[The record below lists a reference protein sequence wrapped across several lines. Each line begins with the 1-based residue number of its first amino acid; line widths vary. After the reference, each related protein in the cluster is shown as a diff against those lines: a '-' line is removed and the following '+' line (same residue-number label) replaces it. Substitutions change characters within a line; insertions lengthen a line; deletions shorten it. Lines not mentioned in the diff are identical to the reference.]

1 MVMGSTVG
9 VGGGI
14 LYMSHGGHY
23 IWDMGFNVGF
33 TILVAW
39 ALLWGGGRCTIYKP
53 WGSLYIGHGL

>member
-23 IWDMGFNVGF
+23 IWDMGFNVGV
-33 TILVAW
+33 TILVSW
-39 ALLWGGGRCTIYKP
+39 ALLWGGGGGEI
-53 WGSLYIGHGL
+53 I